1 MSGGAVETI
10 MAVTPS
16 IIDLLKNIIDA
27 KQYAVALELSHQVI
41 GQQQAVIREL
51 LEEIKQLKEKK
62 Q

>member
-1 MSGGAVETI
+1 MSGAVETI

-51 LEEIKQLKEKK
+51 LEENKQLKEK
-62 Q
+62 QQ

>member
-1 MSGGAVETI
+1 MSGAVETI